1 MTSAADAGEIRTGT
15 LVDGSRHG
23 AAAPRGTEVPA
34 AGLRVHVPVATWGSR
49 AHDATVLSLLG
60 GVQLAWLAA
69 LAYWVYRLA
78 T

>member
-1 MTSAADAGEIRTGT
+1 MTSAAGAGEIRTGA

-23 AAAPRGTEVPA
+23 EAAPRGAEVPA
-34 AGLRVHVPVATWGSR
+34 AGLSAHAPVATWGSR
-49 AHDATVLSLLG
+49 AHDATLLSLLG
-60 GVQLAWLAA
+60 CVQLAWLAA

>member
-1 MTSAADAGEIRTGT
+1 MTSAAGAGEIRTGA
-15 LVDGSRHG
+15 LVDGARHG
-23 AAAPRGTEVPA
+23 EVAPRGTEVPA
-34 AGLRVHVPVATWGSR
+34 AGLRAHVPVATCASR

>member
-1 MTSAADAGEIRTGT
+1 MTSAAGAGDIGTGT
-15 LVDGSRHG
+15 LVDAARHG
-23 AAAPRGTEVPA
+23 EAAPRGSEVTA
-34 AGLRVHVPVATWGSR
+34 AGLRAHVPVATWGSR
-49 AHDATVLSLLG
+49 AHDATILSLLG